1 MPVEKRLAE
10 ISALVGGTVHGDE
23 NVVIRGAASFE
34 EAREGEITFVSDKKY
49 LKNIGKCRASALI
62 VSNPAAGSG
71 NRALNLLI
79 VKNPMLAFAK
89 LMGVFKPISLP
100 PAGISPAASVHP
112 KAVIGKGV
120 SVQPF
125 AVVEEGARVGD
136 GAVLYAG
143 AFVGRG
149 ATIGAGTILYQGA
162 VVREECVVG
171 DRVIIHCNSVIG
183 SDGFGYT
190 QDAGRYVKIPQQ
202 GIVRIEDDVEIG
214 ACVTIDRAT
223 LGETVIG
230 RGTKIDN
237 LVQVAHNVRIGAD
250 TVIVAQVGIA
260 GSAHVG
266 SRVQIGGQVG
276 LAGHI
281 EIGDDVMI
289 GAQSGVTND
298 VAPKSVVSGY
308 PAIPHTEWLRA
319 AASFEKLPEMRKKL
333 SELEKRLAAL
343 ETGDTGAKKG

>member
-1 MPVEKRLAE
+1 MPTEKTIAE
-10 ISALVGGTVHGDE
+10 IAAMVGGTVHGDE
-23 NVVIRGAASFE
+23 NAIIRGVASFE
-34 EAREGEITFVSDKKY
+34 EAAGGEITFVSDKKY
-49 LKNIGKCRASALI
+49 LKNIGACRASALI
-62 VSNPAAGSG
+62 VSDPAAGSG
-71 NRALNLLI
+71 NRALNLI
-79 VKNPMLAFAK
+79 VVKNPMLAFAK
-89 LMGVFKPISLP
+89 LMSVFKPMTLP
-100 PAGISPAASVHP
+100 PAGISPRADVHP

-125 AVVEEGARVGD
+125 AVIEEGARVGD
-136 GAVLYAG
+136 GAVVYAG
-143 AFVGRG
+143 AVVGRG
-149 ATIGAGTILYQGA
+149 ASIGAGTILYQGA
-162 VVREECVVG
+162 VVREECMVG
-171 DRVIIHCNSVIG
+171 DRVIIHCNSVVG

-190 QDAGRYVKIPQQ
+190 QDAGRYVKVPQQ

-237 LVQVAHNVRIGAD
+237 LVQIAHNVRIGTD

-260 GSAHVG
+260 GSASVG

-276 LAGHI
+276 VAGHI
-281 EIGDDVMI
+281 GIGDDVMV

-298 VAPKSVVSGY
+298 VAPKKIVSGY

-333 SELEKRLAAL
+333 SELEKRLADL
-343 ETGDTGAKKG
+343 EADKTTAKEK